1 MHPRR
6 LHACGSGEMKC
17 SCVFLDKLHRTEDEA
32 EEACWASRL
41 GNQTEFAWMD
51 VVRQHYGSV

>member
-1 MHPRR
+1 VVVGKGNI
-6 LHACGSGEMKC
+6 A
-17 SCVFLDKLHRTEDEA
+17 VFFLDKLHRTEDEA